1 MQKPNSKKNRAK
13 NSKERAWQAWLKE
26 QPCSFC
32 GSISGSIVD
41 HCKGSTFK
49 HQKRM
54 IGEIFCNSKCFTCD
68 QVVTIGTRKDLFEK
82 YSKTDSEATLI
93 QLDKYRNETG
103 LGFEVADELVIHDVY
118 ATHEEQTNWMELL

>member
-1 MQKPNSKKNRAK
+1 M
-13 NSKERAWQAWLKE
+13 ETAWQAWLKY

-32 GSISGSIVD
+32 GCESGSIVD

-54 IGEIFCNSKCFTCD
+54 IGEIFCNSKCFKCD

-82 YSKTDSEATLI
+82 YGKTDSEATLI
-93 QLDKYRNETG
+93 QLDQYYDETG
-103 LGFEVADELVIHDVY
+103 IRFEVADELVIYDVY
-118 ATHEEQTNWMELL
+118 SVNEEVTNWMEVL